1 MSNFY
6 ISDTHFG
13 HSNIIRHCN
22 RPFVNADEMDEVLI
36 KNWNSVVTNRDT
48 VYILGDFA
56 FSKGIKQPSE
66 YLRELNG
73 NKIMILG
80 NHDYDIAKCGYKYS
94 SLLNGIYT
102 YLETWDTVG
111 ISKHK
116 LVLSHYPM
124 AEWNGMFR
132 DSIHLYGHI
141 HNNVENATYSI
152 MKTRENA
159 YNVGA
164 DILGFAPRT
173 LREVIECNMRFN
185 ATN

>member
-73 NKIMILG
+73 LLYFNLFGRFSIL
-80 NHDYDIAKCGYKYS
+80 
-94 SLLNGIYT
+94 
-102 YLETWDTVG
+102 
-111 ISKHK
+111 
-116 LVLSHYPM
+116 
-124 AEWNGMFR
+124 
-132 DSIHLYGHI
+132 
-141 HNNVENATYSI
+141 ENQ
-152 MKTRENA
+152 E
-159 YNVGA
+159 
-164 DILGFAPRT
+164 IL
-173 LREVIECNMRFN
+173 C
-185 ATN
+185 